1 MELKTNKATP
11 FQVTKDALSKLSTLK
26 ETEKGKY
33 FRVYVTGGGC
43 SGFQY
48 GFKFDE
54 FDKDEDSILN
64 FGDGVSIILD
74 QLSYPYLLGSKIDF
88 KEDLMG
94 AKFTVDNPNA
104 SSTCGCGASFSIRI
118 EFLCQN
124 MQDKQMLKIPCI

>member
-11 FQVTKDALSKLSTLK
+11 FQVTKDALNRLSLLK
-26 ETEKGKY
+26 ESEKGKY

-54 FDKDEDSILN
+54 FDKDEDSLLN
-64 FGDGVSIILD
+64 FDSGVSIILD

-94 AKFTVDNPNA
+94 AKFTVENPNA
-104 SSTCGCGASFSIRI
+104 SSTCGCGASFSI
-118 EFLCQN
+118 
-124 MQDKQMLKIPCI
+124 

>member
-1 MELKTNKATP
+1 MLELSPHILFMELKTNKATP
-11 FQVTKDALSKLSTLK
+11 FQVTKDALSKLSLLK

-54 FDKDEDSILN
+54 FDKDEDSLLN
-64 FGDGVSIILD
+64 FDDGVSIILD

-94 AKFTVDNPNA
+94 AKFTVENPNA
-104 SSTCGCGASFSIRI
+104 SSTCGCGASFSI
-118 EFLCQN
+118 
-124 MQDKQMLKIPCI
+124 

>member
-54 FDKDEDSILN
+54 FDKDEASILN

-74 QLSYPYLLGSKIDF
+74 HLSYPYLLGSKIDF

-104 SSTCGCGASFSIRI
+104 SSTCGCGASFSI
-118 EFLCQN
+118 
-124 MQDKQMLKIPCI
+124 